1 VNSPARV
8 NFTLRLIVLILAIT
22 SVIII
27 IANSIYAVPSLV
39 AYSSIGNFGEVNY
52 YASQPMPGVP
62 PGLLVRA
69 YLVNGSVVEPVDAFI
84 DVYTN
89 APNGIVH
96 VAMGYSPTL
105 VVPFNDS
112 NWQYVLNKWA
122 SLGIPFSEYNT
133 SMLVFVTYVKGNESW
148 ILPLLVPYNVGWA
161 YAALGRATPLTA
173 TLGATTPRYIVVNAF
188 INVNELRPNEVV
200 PAKLNGTVTDPQIF
214 GTYYNY
220 TIYNCSLS
228 GPKPPQYPSAPT
240 SLYMFKPTSACVG
253 INGSLPITWVTW
265 GRDVLQSK
273 GDSGLVIDLS
283 IYFSGTMNW
292 DAMATSYGDIGTSYS
307 ASENWG
313 PDSSN
318 FILGSQVTQPGS
330 LYWYYKGATWGIV
343 RYSVYECGNIN
354 YLVKY
359 GYCPYYNVYV
369 GTTLVSEVLYVPP
382 NDYYVATFDYGNGP
396 VSMLYIGA
404 IPASKQYFGYP
415 VLNASSVVDYAAF
428 SNGNI
433 YQCNGPVGNTSKVI
447 GGVQYTLYK
456 VTLGGVEQAYGL
468 SAAELGTALVEI
480 VLGIG
485 SIVAAYGAPVWLNLL
500 LSAGS
505 LSATIAG
512 LLVPPSTSTS
522 VTSTSLG
529 IGGVT
534 TSTSLYI
541 SVIDASKTYGLPTF
555 GFILNATNYYGN
567 PTTYTCKYGKVT
579 RIG

>member
-1 VNSPARV
+1 MWSGPRSRALLVMV
-8 NFTLRLIVLILAIT
+8 VLALAIV
-22 SVIII
+22 SVVVLV
-27 IANSIYAVPSLV
+27 ANSIYAVPSPT
-39 AYSSIGNFGEVNY
+39 SSIRIGPLGEVSY
-52 YASQPMPGVP
+52 YASQPMPNVP
-62 PGLLVRA
+62 PGILIRVF
-69 YLVNGSVVEPVDAFI
+69 LVNGSVVEPVTAFI
-84 DVYTN
+84 DVYAS